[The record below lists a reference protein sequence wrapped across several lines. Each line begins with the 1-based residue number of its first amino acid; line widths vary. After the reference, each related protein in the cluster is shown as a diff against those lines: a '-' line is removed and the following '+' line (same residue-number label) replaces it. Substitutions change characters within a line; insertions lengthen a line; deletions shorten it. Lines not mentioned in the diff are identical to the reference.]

1 MTTQAI
7 DATIFAS
14 SHPDIAKRTSISSLI
29 ISCLMLLAG
38 ILAFAATF
46 EMEYHSSTLSM
57 GLMVLGSGL
66 FLVGIFRIFW
76 KSKEVVY
83 VPTGS
88 ITREQSLYFDLK
100 HMDVLRAMVKSGTF
114 SPDATMKSEN
124 SGNIRLDIIL
134 SEDKKFA
141 AVQLFQFVPY
151 TYNPVTSVQYFTN
164 GEAAS
169 VAAFL
174 AKSKIR

>member
-1 MTTQAI
+1 
-7 DATIFAS
+7 
-14 SHPDIAKRTSISSLI
+14 
-29 ISCLMLLAG
+29 MLLAG

-46 EMEYHSSTLSM
+46 EMEDHSSTLSM

-114 SPDATMKSEN
+114 HLM
-124 SGNIRLDIIL
+124 LL
-134 SEDKKFA
+134 
-141 AVQLFQFVPY
+141 
-151 TYNPVTSVQYFTN
+151 
-164 GEAAS
+164 
-169 VAAFL
+169 
-174 AKSKIR
+174 

>member
-1 MTTQAI
+1 
-7 DATIFAS
+7 
-14 SHPDIAKRTSISSLI
+14 
-29 ISCLMLLAG
+29 
-38 ILAFAATF
+38 
-46 EMEYHSSTLSM
+46 
-57 GLMVLGSGL
+57 
-66 FLVGIFRIFW
+66 
-76 KSKEVVY
+76 
-83 VPTGS
+83 
-88 ITREQSLYFDLK
+88 
-100 HMDVLRAMVKSGTF
+100 MDVLRAMVKSGTF

-134 SEDKKFA
+134 CDDNIFA
-141 AVQLFQFVPY
+141 GVQFFLFVPY